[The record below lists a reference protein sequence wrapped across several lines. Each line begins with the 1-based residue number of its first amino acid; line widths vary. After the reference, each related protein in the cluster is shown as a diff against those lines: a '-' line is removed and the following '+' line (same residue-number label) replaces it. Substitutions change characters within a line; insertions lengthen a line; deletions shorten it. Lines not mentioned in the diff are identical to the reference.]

1 MKNEMQD
8 KEKVKKAVRQR
19 YGEIARK
26 ESSCCGGGTTDAARG
41 KGAASGATCGCG
53 AAAPDISK
61 LIGYSDEELD
71 ALPEGADLGLG
82 CGNPVALASLK
93 KGETVLDLGSG
104 AGIDCF
110 LAAKKVGPK
119 GNVIGVDM
127 THEMLEKAKKNA
139 SKGGYKNVEFR
150 LGEIEHLPVADSSVD
165 AVISN
170 CVINLSPEKQN
181 VFDEVFR
188 VLKPGGRMMVS
199 DIVLLNKLP
208 EKVGS
213 SIAAYVGCIA
223 GAETKQKYL
232 GAIRKAGFKDV
243 RIEGESSY
251 PLDIADPTVAGMVEQ
266 LGLTAAE
273 AKKIAGSI
281 LSVKVLA
288 VKPR

>member
-150 LGEIEHLPVADSSVD
+150 LGEIEELPVDDKSIDVI
-165 AVISN
+165 ISN
-170 CVINLSPEKQN
+170 CVINLSPDKQM
-181 VFDEVFR
+181 VFDEAYR
-188 VLKPGGRMMVS
+188 VLKKGGEMFVS
-199 DIVLLNKLP
+199 DIVLLKELSEAHRKDKKLIAGC
-208 EKVGS
+208 VGGAVLKEEYLKLVKNAGFAVKILS
-213 SIAAYVGCIA
+213 EDKEISERQYDGFPLESLRIAAY
-223 GAETKQKYL
+223 K
-232 GAIRKAGFKDV
+232 
-243 RIEGESSY
+243 
-251 PLDIADPTVAGMVEQ
+251 
-266 LGLTAAE
+266 
-273 AKKIAGSI
+273 
-281 LSVKVLA
+281 
-288 VKPR
+288 